1 MCCALFPDPTTTT
14 TLVSISDVSEIE
26 DIGANLP
33 KQAIALFLIPVYVLA
48 AIGLC
53 TLAVFASGYIILKL
67 RFIRKQ
73 RKESSTLKEVNQT
86 YYEIIDPI
94 YDTIP
99 TTESETSTPD
109 NVGITTMSNDAYNN
123 IHSWETKCCQGPAP
137 DFNTSSNEAYA
148 PSTSEKLVSMQ
159 SNNSYQAVAP
169 LQVINPMT
177 TVADSES
184 EGSTQ
189 KTSMF

>member
-1 MCCALFPDPTTTT
+1 M
-14 TLVSISDVSEIE
+14 SEILV
-26 DIGANLP
+26 IGANPP
-33 KQAIALFLIPVYVLA
+33 KQTIALFLIPVYVFG

-148 PSTSEKLVSMQ
+148 PSEKLLSMQ
-159 SNNSYQAVAP
+159 SNSSYQAAAP
-169 LQVINPMT
+169 LQAINPMI

-184 EGSTQ
+184 EGSIQ